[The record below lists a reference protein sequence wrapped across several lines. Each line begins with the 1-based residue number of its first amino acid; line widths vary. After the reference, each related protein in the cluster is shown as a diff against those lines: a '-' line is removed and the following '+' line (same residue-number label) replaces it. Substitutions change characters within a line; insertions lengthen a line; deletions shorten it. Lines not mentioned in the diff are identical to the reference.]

1 MNQRIW
7 SIACSVPTSLSHRTA
22 REELSFYFTG
32 EEVEVHSNERHL
44 PEVTQFGRGEV
55 TLPQVSLSL
64 NVSSVCSFHQ
74 RDNQTKEKESGF
86 AIRYIQVQISPL
98 PHMGCVALG
107 LDFHPCEMEIAM
119 YLMVIVTMEWL
130 PQVEIPG
137 TCQELKKWWPM
148 VFFPLWVPSHSCLY
162 PRVVQDAPR

>member
-1 MNQRIW
+1 MYL
-7 SIACSVPTSLSHRTA
+7 IANPDSFSL
-22 REELSFYFTG
+22 
-32 EEVEVHSNERHL
+32 VW
-44 PEVTQFGRGEV
+44 
-55 TLPQVSLSL
+55 LSL
-64 NVSSVCSFHQ
+64 WWKVYTELTF
-74 RDNQTKEKESGF
+74 RL
-86 AIRYIQVQISPL
+86 RYIQVQILPL

-107 LDFHPCEMEIAM
+107 LDFHPCEMGIAM
-119 YLMVIVTMEWL
+119 YLMVIVMMEWL